1 MLIACCAGDYLAAFN
16 HVLLPIAYEY
26 APDLIIASA
35 GFDAA
40 EGDPIGG
47 CHVTPDC
54 FAHMTAMLQPVA
66 PLAVLLEVCRCLSVS
81 HFARSRGCAELCKM
95 GLRADWDRLPKPP

>member
-1 MLIACCAGDYLAAFN
+1 MLLASMTLSQRGCQPPETPLSVVICCAGDYLAAFN

-40 EGDPIGG
+40 ERDPIGG

-54 FAHMTAMLQPVA
+54 FAHMTALLQPVA
-66 PLAVLLEVCRCLSVS
+66 PLAVLLEVCVCL
-81 HFARSRGCAELCKM
+81 
-95 GLRADWDRLPKPP
+95 